1 MLIGEYYRKNKQ
13 KYQDNPY
20 LNDIVLRSLIIKA
33 EDITNMSQFFL
44 SLDQEMKNESKANS
58 YIESVLQGIP
68 YQYVIQEQE
77 FLEDVFYVDKRV
89 LIPRMETQELV
100 LTLLDVLRKKYQD
113 KEFTLVDVGTGSG
126 CIAIEIKKHMQNAR
140 VFATDIS
147 LDALEVAS
155 LNAKKMQQNAT
166 FFHGDK
172 LKPLIE
178 RNLKVDAIV
187 SNPPYIENKEEV
199 DENVL
204 NYEPHLALFAK
215 DGISF
220 YVDLFKQVPNVIND
234 EAIMALEFNYDQKER
249 LEELIKNN
257 FSKVQYK
264 FYQDTF
270 KRWRY
275 VIISIKR

>member
-13 KYQDNPY
+13 EYQDNPY
-20 LNDIVLRSLIIKA
+20 LSDIVLRSLIIKA
-33 EDITNMSQFFL
+33 EDILSMSQFFL
-44 SLDQEMKNESKANS
+44 SLDKEMKNESKADS

-77 FLEDVFYVDKRV
+77 FLGDVFYVDKRV

-113 KEFTLVDVGTGSG
+113 DEFTLVDVGTGSG
-126 CIAIEIKKHMQNAR
+126 CIALEIKKHMQNAC

-147 LDALEVAS
+147 SDALEVAS
-155 LNAKKMQQNAT
+155 LNTKKMQQNAT

-178 RNLKVDAIV
+178 RNLKVDVIV
-187 SNPPYIENKEEV
+187 SNPPYIQNKDEV
-199 DENVL
+199 DENVIKF
-204 NYEPHLALFAK
+204 EPHLALFAK
-215 DGISF
+215 DVISF
-220 YVDLFKQVPNVIND
+220 YVDLFKQVPNVING
-234 EAIMALEFNYDQKER
+234 EAVMALEFNYDQKDR
-249 LEELIKNN
+249 LEDLIKTN
-257 FSKVQYK
+257 FPKSQYK

-270 KRWRY
+270 KCWRY

>member
-20 LNDIVLRSLIIKA
+20 LSDIVLRSLIIKA
-33 EDITNMSQFFL
+33 EDITSMSQFFL
-44 SLDQEMKNESKANS
+44 SFDQEMNNESKADA
-58 YIESVLQGIP
+58 YIASVLQGVP

-77 FLEDVFYVDKRV
+77 FLGDVFYVDKRV

-100 LTLLDVLRKKYQD
+100 LTLIDVLKRKYKD
-113 KEFTLVDVGTGSG
+113 NEFALADVGTGSG
-126 CIAIEIKKHMQNAR
+126 CIALEIKKHMQNAC
-140 VFATDIS
+140 VFEIDIS
-147 LDALEVAS
+147 QDALEVAS
-155 LNAKKMQQNAT
+155 INSKKLQQNAI

-178 RNLKVDAIV
+178 KGLKVDVIV

-204 NYEPHLALFAK
+204 NYEPHLALFAD

-220 YVDLFKQVPNVIND
+220 YVDLFKQVPDAIKD
-234 EAIMALEFNYDQKER
+234 EAIVALEFNYDQKER

-257 FSKVQYK
+257 FPQAQYK

-270 KRWRY
+270 KCWRY
-275 VIISIKR
+275 VIISIKK

>member
-1 MLIGEYYRKNKQ
+1 MLIGEYYRNNKQ
-13 KYQDNPY
+13 KYKDDPY
-20 LNDIVLRSLIIKA
+20 LSDIVLRSLIIKA
-33 EDITNMSQFFL
+33 EDINSMSQFFL
-44 SLDQEMKNESKANS
+44 SLDREMKNESKADA
-58 YIESVLQGIP
+58 YIASVLQGVP

-77 FLEDVFYVDKRV
+77 FLGDVFYVDKRV

-126 CIAIEIKKHMQNAR
+126 CIALEIKKYMQNAC
-140 VFATDIS
+140 VFGIDIS
-147 LDALEVAS
+147 QDALEVAS
-155 LNAKKMQQNAT
+155 INSKKLQQNAT

-178 RNLKVDAIV
+178 RNLKFDVIV
-187 SNPPYIENKEEV
+187 SNPPYIKNKDEV

-234 EAIMALEFNYDQKER
+234 EAIMALEFNYDQKEK
-249 LEELIKNN
+249 LEDLIKTN
-257 FSKVQYK
+257 FPNAQYK

-270 KRWRY
+270 KCWRY
-275 VIISIKR
+275 VIISIKK

>member
-13 KYQDNPY
+13 KYNDNPY

-257 FSKVQYK
+257 FPKAQYK

-275 VIISIKR
+275 VIISIKK